1 MADLTTLANI
11 AEILGTLTI
20 IGGAVFGLI
29 QIREHRAHR
38 REAVTV
44 ELIRS
49 FHDPALAAA
58 VNLIRELPDGISAQE
73 LRSKGPEY
81 ETAAVLVSTTYET
94 MAYLVFRRMTSYA
107 IVRELTGGLAALM
120 WRKLARWMETVRQE
134 QAQPSWAEWFQWLA
148 DQLAHDSEQKEAHPA
163 YVRFAERRP
172 GR

>member
-1 MADLTTLANI
+1 MADLSTLANI

-20 IGGAVFGLI
+20 IGGAVFAVI

-49 FHDPALAAA
+49 FHAPHLAEA
-58 VNLIRELPDGISAQE
+58 VNLIRELPDGVSAEE
-73 LRSKGPEY
+73 LRSKGPQY
-81 ETAAVLVSTTYET
+81 ERAAVLVSTTYET
-94 MAYLVFRRMTSYA
+94 MAFLVFRQMTSYA
-107 IVRELTGGLAALM
+107 IVRELTGGLAVLM
-120 WRKLARWMETVRQE
+120 WRKLSRWMETVRRE
-134 QAQPSWAEWFQWLA
+134 QAQPSWAEWFHWLA
-148 DQLAHDSEQKEAHPA
+148 DQLARDSEQKESHPA